1 MTTVFLF
8 MRSIGLLATAVLVVA
23 LPAFGCSANV
33 SATPEQ
39 ADAEASS
46 PTAAVIVVQRTIG
59 DGTRGEAVARFIR
72 VRGRQDQ
79 GEALRVVGAAVDFP
93 ALGTCLS
100 LTTFDKNPS
109 ALAAPVAHEPAPS
122 VQLLDVGAVSMEAN
136 GVQTQL
142 FARQVPDVVDLV
154 SGVVY
159 ATPAPRITDAE
170 FLPARGRYVLRVAGA
185 HDADA
190 FVVTASAPG
199 DLAELRVA
207 GQDGRVVVLPSGGA
221 ADLAWEPGATDD
233 MVYVDVNATS
243 LTQGSTHAPTIRCAF
258 TDAGR
263 ATIAAALLPDDGTLS
278 IHRVHR
284 ERFRAPR
291 IDSGEMRFDFAK
303 VVSFSRR

>member
-1 MTTVFLF
+1 MF
-8 MRSIGLLATAVLVVA
+8 MRSIGLFTAAVFGLA

-39 ADAEASS
+39 ADAEANASA
-46 PTAAVIVVQRTIG
+46 PTAAVIVVQRTVG
-59 DGTRGEAVARFIR
+59 DGARGEAVARFMR
-72 VRGRQDQ
+72 MRGRQDQ
-79 GEALRVVGAAVDFP
+79 ADALRVVGAAVDFP

-100 LTTFDKNPS
+100 LTTLDRS
-109 ALAAPVAHEPAPS
+109 VAIAPVSAVSPLEPAPS

-159 ATPAPRITDAE
+159 ARATDAE

-185 HDADA
+185 LDADA
-190 FVVTASAPG
+190 FVVPASAPG
-199 DLAELRVA
+199 DLGDLRVA
-207 GQDGRVVVLPSGGA
+207 GQDGRVVALPPAAA
-221 ADLAWEPGATDD
+221 ADLSWEPGAADD

-243 LTQGSTHAPTIRCAF
+243 VAQMPTIRCAF
-258 TDAGR
+258 SDAGR

-284 ERFRAPR
+284 ERFRAR
-291 IDSGEMRFDFAK
+291 GIDSGEMRFDFAK